1 MLFSFKKKNKNRSWW
16 LAPVITATREAEI
29 ERIMVQGQLE
39 QILHETQSPK

>member
-29 ERIMVQGQLE
+29 VVGVQ
-39 QILHETQSPK
+39 TRPKVCKTPCPK